1 MYKYNIFF
9 LSPSTY
15 IVNSFKH
22 DSLKD
27 SGANDGILKKNPKW
41 PN

>member
-1 MYKYNIFF
+1 LF

-27 SGANDGILKKNPKW
+27 LGANDGILKKNPKW